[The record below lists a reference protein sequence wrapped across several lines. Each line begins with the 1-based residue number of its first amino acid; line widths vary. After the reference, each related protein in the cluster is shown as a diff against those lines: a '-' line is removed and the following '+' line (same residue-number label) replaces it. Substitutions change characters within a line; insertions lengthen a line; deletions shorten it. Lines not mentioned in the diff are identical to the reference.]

1 MKYDN
6 ERKCYVVEINTK
18 KLKGTFELYIN
29 FDLDTATR
37 WGEDGKKINEGP
49 REYPYI
55 WISSKN
61 DTDLICNRIEYSS
74 YSARAENRDCRN
86 GISIF
91 SQYGYRKSRHG
102 LDAPAQSFY
111 SEIRN
116 SLEPFVSQLFNDQI
130 AIAKAKLLKLE
141 RDRDRLKSEID
152 DHYAKIDDLNSK
164 SYSLSLLIHGK
175 KAELEKMEAIKA

>member
-1 MKYDN
+1 MRYDN
-6 ERKCYVVEINTK
+6 ERECYVVEINTK
-18 KLKGTFELYIN
+18 KLKGTFELSIN
-29 FDLDTATR
+29 FDLDTSTR

-61 DTDLICNRIEYSS
+61 DTDLICNRVEYRS
-74 YSARAENRDCRN
+74 YSARAENRDN
-86 GISIF
+86 GVSIF
-91 SQYGYRKSRHG
+91 SQHGNRKSGYG
-102 LDAPAQSFY
+102 LDAPALSFY
-111 SEIRN
+111 PEIRN

-141 RDRDRLKSEID
+141 RDRDRIKSEIYE
-152 DHYAKIDDLNSK
+152 HYAKIDDLNSK